1 MLLEPRDAAG
11 QAGANA
17 IHVQTLRL
25 IVTLML
31 PEMARLSPDPTAFL
45 DRMEAILL
53 RTADTMV
60 QEQGSA
66 IGPDLTRAAV
76 LGSLEQTFAGARAM
90 LELG

>member
-11 QAGANA
+11 QAGAMA

-25 IVTLML
+25 MVTLML
-31 PEMARLSPDPTAFL
+31 PEMARLSPDPAAWLT
-45 DRMEAILL
+45 RMEAILL

-60 QEQGSA
+60 QDHGAA

-76 LGSLEQTFAGARAM
+76 LESLEQTFNGARAM
-90 LELG
+90 LELD